1 MAPDVEMSP
10 GRERTEVLR
19 VDALTRNYGNGP
31 VLDGLSFSLRGG
43 ETLAVIGPS
52 GCGKS
57 TLLYLLAGLDA
68 PQRGGVTLRTA
79 HGGPPRVAIIL
90 QDYGLFP
97 WKTVWENV
105 ALPLQL
111 NRTPRAGLSE
121 AVRAMLAELQ
131 LEGLEERYPD
141 QLSGGQRQRVAIGRA
156 LITTPDILLMDEPFS
171 SLDAI
176 TREQMQNLVLD
187 LWQRRNLTSVLVT
200 HSVSEAAFLGK
211 YVMVLG
217 GAPARMTLWLDNPWF
232 GDPDCRG
239 RKGYFAVTRRIY
251 EALASNG
258 HGEAAMDTKTGRTS
272 GDMVRSNAGAPE
284 SGGSGTCAS

>member
-1 MAPDVEMSP
+1 MSS
-10 GRERTEVLR
+10 GGIWVRGLAR
-19 VDALTRNYGNGP
+19 DYGQGP
-31 VLDGLSFSLRGG
+31 VLEDLSFHLAAG

-68 PQRGGVTLRTA
+68 PQSGQVRLGG
-79 HGGPPRVAIIL
+79 GSGKKPKVAFIL

-97 WKTVWENV
+97 WKNVWENI
-105 ALPLQL
+105 ALPLEL
-111 NRTPRAGLSE
+111 AGVSRARQKI

-131 LEGLEERYPD
+131 LEGLDNRYPE

-156 LITTPDILLMDEPFS
+156 LVTDPEILLMDEPFS

-176 TREQMQNLVLD
+176 TREQMQNVFLA
-187 LWQRRNLTSVLVT
+187 LWRRRKLSSVLVT

-211 YVMVLG
+211 YVMALG
-217 GAPARMTLWLDNPWF
+217 GTPARKLLWLENPWF

-239 RKGYFAVTRRIY
+239 REGYFAVTQQIY
-251 EALASNG
+251 AALA
-258 HGEAAMDTKTGRTS
+258 GES
-272 GDMVRSNAGAPE
+272 SCVE
-284 SGGSGTCAS
+284 